1 MTTFTVPA
9 NLAFDSYA
17 SLSSAIADWLDRSDL
32 SGVAP
37 QMIALAEAKISRKL
51 VPLLSEISVN
61 IAADVNGIVVLPAD
75 YGTLSLV
82 RYGTLRTLPQV
93 TASRALD
100 IPTGTVPWAYSLE
113 ADVLRLW
120 PSCEVTATLIYQ
132 PKLPQLSTSQ
142 PTNFLLDTYPDVYFF
157 GAMLFAEGYLA
168 NDNRAALFKGLFDE
182 ALEESRQFLI
192 RQRYAGP
199 LVPRLAV
206 YP

>member
-37 QMIALAEAKISRKL
+37 QLIALAEAKISRKL
-51 VPLLSEISVN
+51 VPLLSETTVN
-61 IAADVNGIVVLPAD
+61 LTADVNGVIVLPAD
-75 YGTLSLV
+75 YGTLSVV
-82 RYGTLRTLPQV
+82 RFGTQRALPQV
-93 TASRALD
+93 TASKALELRANTE
-100 IPTGTVPWAYSLE
+100 PFAYSLE

-120 PSCEVTATLIYQ
+120 PICQQTVTLIYQ

-168 NDNRAALFKGLFDE
+168 NDNRAALFKGLFEE
-182 ALEESRQFLI
+182 ALEEARQFLI

-199 LVPRLAV
+199 LVPRLN
-206 YP
+206 PGI